1 MFMIIYFKGAT
12 TRRLCATLNQPEAP
26 AAAAEDVQVEAEAWG
41 THGTTDTCRTHMTAA
56 AKPRIATKY
65 YIIVDHHDDERGDES
80 CSSSRRRGEE
90 RKKEKEGKEEGRP
103 EVKERGKRASPPTG
117 PYSYWSPIC

>member
-1 MFMIIYFKGAT
+1 
-12 TRRLCATLNQPEAP
+12 
-26 AAAAEDVQVEAEAWG
+26 
-41 THGTTDTCRTHMTAA
+41 MTAA
-56 AKPRIATKY
+56 AKPRIATIY

-103 EVKERGKRASPPTG
+103 EVKERGKRASPPNRTVFVLV
-117 PYSYWSPIC
+117 PYLLNPAPVSEIEIEIEYRV